1 MIKLK
6 TMDFGN
12 IGRFV
17 TPQRIDFESMP
28 YLSQVDG
35 INKNTGGSSGAAK
48 STIFQMLEFIL
59 GVNEVPVTVLQS
71 RLTKEGIWGDLKLEK
86 DGDEYTVSRSKAS
99 GLSIKAPEGT
109 IEGSNKVAE
118 EYLQKLIGIPQ
129 TLLRKVFH
137 KRQKEGGFF
146 IGLTPKES
154 HEFLTETLDLTSWT
168 KKQDK
173 ISEKYKVKL
182 ETLKTTENS
191 LQTVLSKIEGTQS
204 VFNTLV
210 PPAEFVCDPL
220 KLSALTICMQEAESK
235 VKNFQDAKNSQL
247 SELKAPIPISLPSPD
262 LSAHNTE
269 LEAIRGKYSEIQ
281 KNQFTQKQT
290 INSSLSEQT
299 RKQNEITRAKLDLKE
314 VLSAIEKLKTEI
326 VSIKNSICPTCTQSW
341 VNTQNEIVL
350 NLKINDFKS
359 LMIKES
365 SLNEVIAS
373 ESSVQATIV
382 KLNEELNSINPDE
395 LKNIELSRMEV
406 QTRIEG
412 INTVHQKELV
422 KINSDFYAANTEYSN
437 RKAEIQKAFDQQID
451 LVKVE
456 FSAAQKEYTDLDG
469 KKKLYDSQLA
479 SYENQKNT
487 LNASLS
493 VFVKDKENI
502 EKTIEEQK
510 YYLKVLEA
518 SEKSIKS
525 YINQLF
531 QGALDQIAAR
541 ANEILL
547 NIPNV
552 ATMSVSFEAFKE
564 NKNGS
569 MKEEITT
576 YVHMDNELKIPLK
589 SMSGGEG
596 TAVELAVD
604 LAVVEMIETQTG
616 KGIDVFIMDEP
627 MTGMDSVSVC
637 GLLDMLSM
645 ANLSKKIIIVD
656 HNSEVKSRIN
666 HVVNVVREGQ
676 ESRIEV

>member
-1 MIKLK
+1 M
-6 TMDFGN
+6 
-12 IGRFV
+12 
-17 TPQRIDFESMP
+17 
-28 YLSQVDG
+28 
-35 INKNTGGSSGAAK
+35 
-48 STIFQMLEFIL
+48 
-59 GVNEVPVTVLQS
+59 
-71 RLTKEGIWGDLKLEK
+71 
-86 DGDEYTVSRSKAS
+86 
-99 GLSIKAPEGT
+99 
-109 IEGSNKVAE
+109 
-118 EYLQKLIGIPQ
+118 
-129 TLLRKVFH
+129 
-137 KRQKEGGFF
+137 
-146 IGLTPKES
+146 
-154 HEFLTETLDLTSWT
+154 
-168 KKQDK
+168 
-173 ISEKYKVKL
+173 
-182 ETLKTTENS
+182 
-191 LQTVLSKIEGTQS
+191 
-204 VFNTLV
+204 
-210 PPAEFVCDPL
+210 
-220 KLSALTICMQEAESK
+220 
-235 VKNFQDAKNSQL
+235 
-247 SELKAPIPISLPSPD
+247 
-262 LSAHNTE
+262 
-269 LEAIRGKYSEIQ
+269 
-281 KNQFTQKQT
+281 
-290 INSSLSEQT
+290 
-299 RKQNEITRAKLDLKE
+299 
-314 VLSAIEKLKTEI
+314 
-326 VSIKNSICPTCTQSW
+326 
-341 VNTQNEIVL
+341 
-350 NLKINDFKS
+350 
-359 LMIKES
+359 
-365 SLNEVIAS
+365 
-373 ESSVQATIV
+373 
-382 KLNEELNSINPDE
+382 
-395 LKNIELSRMEV
+395 
-406 QTRIEG
+406 
-412 INTVHQKELV
+412 
-422 KINSDFYAANTEYSN
+422 
-437 RKAEIQKAFDQQID
+437 
-451 LVKVE
+451 
-456 FSAAQKEYTDLDG
+456 
-469 KKKLYDSQLA
+469 
-479 SYENQKNT
+479 
-487 LNASLS
+487 S